1 MDTTNHHHNDRS
13 TGPGPTPATHDAS
26 GSAIFA
32 DGDVGRAHEMA
43 HRMLD
48 NGSIAEGHRRL
59 GRWLRGRT
67 GSGSRWV
74 HIQFHMAVFELELGL
89 VEDAYAR
96 FEEHVLPAAEA
107 GSEAL
112 TDAPALAWRLWLAL
126 DSPALFPWEAIRRTA
141 AARIAHRDEPYVD
154 LHNALALAGAGDLA
168 GLGRWFTSRRARAR
182 SRVDALVLEVADG
195 LRGFVQGDDRGA
207 AAVLS
212 RALPHISEIGGSRAQ
227 NQLFAQITDACLNRA
242 RSVSAR
248 QFNCRTG
255 TSTPRFWKDAA

>member
-1 MDTTNHHHNDRS
+1 MDTTNHHHDDHS
-13 TGPGPTPATHDAS
+13 TGPGPTPATQDAS
-26 GSAIFA
+26 GYAIFA
-32 DGDVGRAHEMA
+32 DGGVGRAHEMA

-126 DSPALFPWEAIRRTA
+126 GSPTLFPWEAIRRTA

-195 LRGFVQGDDRGA
+195 LRRFVQGDHDGA
-207 AAVLS
+207 AEALS
-212 RALPHISEIGGSRAQ
+212 RTLPKIPSIGGSRAQ
-227 NQLFAQITDACLNRA
+227 NRLFSQIADACRGRA
-242 RSVSAR
+242 GIRSSAR
-248 QFNCRTG
+248 ITG
-255 TSTPRFWKDAA
+255 RAGTATERFWKDAA